1 MKFNILFFQETF
13 GGRGVKNSK
22 VLVEVSSSFS
32 YEPLTPNIH
41 ENTAI
46 FEEYLKSTNLKDSL
60 ASQPSSRIFFNRP
73 LMISAHD

>member
-32 YEPLTPNIH
+32 YEPLTPNIR
-41 ENTAI
+41 ENTTI
-46 FEEYLKSTNLKDSL
+46 FQEYLKILKTLNSL
-60 ASQPSSRIFFNRP
+60 ASQPSSEYPVREP
-73 LMISAHD
+73 STHD